1 MRCDRCCG
9 FDQMTK
15 LIIFCLNGF
24 RSGNLFRP
32 LEPLK
37 KNPYPPAP
45 HPMPP
50 LERQQL
56 IYVRVSLSFCPA
68 MSFSFAPNWVACAI
82 TKKKQ
87 RKTGTAWRWR
97 WKIIDKSCKSNF
109 WQFLLIFG
117 YYPQRL
123 CQTEKTE

>member
-1 MRCDRCCG
+1 MK
-9 FDQMTK
+9 FLLNYLTK
-15 LIIFCLNGF
+15 ITFFCVYS
-24 RSGNLFRP
+24 RKAH
-32 LEPLK
+32 E
-37 KNPYPPAP
+37 
-45 HPMPP
+45 
-50 LERQQL
+50 
-56 IYVRVSLSFCPA
+56 
-68 MSFSFAPNWVACAI
+68 
-82 TKKKQ
+82 KKKQ